1 MSSIADSEI
10 RTYGGPVMNPENVTL
25 SKWTGQIGNDL
36 VAIDRD
42 GLTLDFIITPQTFP
56 EISEG
61 II

>member
-36 VAIDRD
+36 VELIGMDLR
-42 GLTLDFIITPQTFP
+42 LTL
-56 EISEG
+56 S
-61 II
+61 